1 MAEDEG
7 FKRVYSRALA
17 MLAARARLA
26 RDLRRKLID
35 KGEEAATVDAV
46 IKRLLEQKFLDDRAF
61 AAAKARSS
69 VARGRSSRRA
79 ALELTH
85 KGIDRETA
93 STVVAEALDER
104 GEDESA
110 VCERAARKK
119 LRSLSAAEPAERRRK
134 LWAFLARQGFS
145 GDAVRKALRA
155 VLDAAPSVEGD
166 LAADGDDLSDP

>member
-7 FKRVYSRALA
+7 FKRVYWRALA

-35 KGEEAATVDAV
+35 KGEDETTVDAV
-46 IKRLLEQKFLDDRAF
+46 IKRVVEQKFLDDRAF

-104 GEDESA
+104 GEDEGA

-119 LRSLSAAEPAERRRK
+119 LRSLSAAEPAEQRRK

-145 GDAVRKALRA
+145 GDSVRKALRV
-155 VLDAAPSVEGD
+155 VLDNSPASESEMPTDDDG
-166 LAADGDDLSDP
+166 AD

>member
-1 MAEDEG
+1 MADQEG

-26 RDLRRKLID
+26 RDLRKKLVD
-35 KGEEAATVDAV
+35 KGEEAVVVDAV
-46 IKRLLEQKFLDDRAF
+46 IARLLEQKFLDDRAF

-69 VARGRSSRRA
+69 VARGRSTRRA
-79 ALELTH
+79 ALELTY

-110 VCERAARKK
+110 LCERAARKK
-119 LRSLSAAEPAERRRK
+119 LRSLTKEEPADRRRK

-145 GDAVRKALRA
+145 SDSVRKALRV
-155 VLDAAPSVEGD
+155 VLDDSASGSDSEE
-166 LAADGDDLSDP
+166 LSDS